1 MNILFI
7 LVLESSTTSAK
18 AMLLN
23 AEDQLYDIETKA
35 YPLYFNDATLHD
47 AESVFMETAALGR
60 ALCAGKKINAIAI
73 GATWHNIMLC
83 DSKYRPATPVYNW
96 TNTEAADIC
105 RALRADES
113 YVNNYYHR
121 TGCMVNAIYPAFK
134 LKLLKERG
142 YRLSDYQIADQGTYN
157 YYRLTGERVVTGCML
172 SGEGFL
178 NIREKSLDRVI
189 MEELGIDETNFAKVA
204 EYRYSA
210 PLSETG
216 ARLLG
221 IDKGVPVIAACPDG
235 ALNQIGAGALGRGI
249 MTISVGT
256 SGAARVATP
265 EPVLPDIP
273 GTWCYLAPGAWISGA
288 AISGCCNCVDW
299 YKEKVFGLDKSYGD
313 IENALGGA
321 LDTPVFLPFLY
332 GERCPGWHDERQA
345 GFFGVKPRHTRY
357 DFYRSVLEGVLFN
370 LYQCYNVLSKLNGV
384 PRKIKL
390 SGGIVNSP
398 FWSQMC
404 ADIFNMEMEVDSAQ
418 HGSLMGAAALGM
430 EKLDILDRLTDF
442 SVSARATIRPDTGG
456 SDKYKSQYE
465 RYLYYYEKMKPE

>member
-1 MNILFI
+1 MNALLI

-18 AMLLN
+18 AMLCN
-23 AEDQLYDIETKA
+23 TEDHSYEIETRT

-47 AESVFMETAALGR
+47 AESVLMETTALGK
-60 ALCAGKKINAIAI
+60 ALCAGKKIDAIAT
-73 GATWHNIMLC
+73 GATWHSVMLC
-83 DSKYRPATPVYNW
+83 DSTCRPATPVYHW
-96 TNTEAADIC
+96 SNTEAADIC
-105 RALRADES
+105 KALRADEA
-113 YVNNYYHR
+113 YVRDYYRR

-142 YRLSDYQIADQGTYN
+142 YRLSDYKVVDQGTYN
-157 YYRLTGERVVTGCML
+157 YYHLTGEKVVTDCML

-178 NIREKSLDRVI
+178 NIREKNLDRTI
-189 MEELGIDETNFAKVA
+189 MEELGIDERNFAKITA
-204 EYRYSA
+204 YRYSA
-210 PLSETG
+210 PLSEAG

-221 IDKGVPVIAACPDG
+221 IEQGIPVIAACPDG
-235 ALNQIGAGALGRGI
+235 ASNQIGAGALGRGV

-256 SGAARVATP
+256 SGAARIATP

-273 GTWCYLAPGAWISGA
+273 STWCYLAPGTWISGA

-299 YKEKVFGLDKSYGD
+299 YKENMFSHDKSYGD
-313 IENALGGA
+313 IENTFSGE
-321 LDTPVFLPFLY
+321 LDTPVYLPFLY

-357 DFYRSVLEGVLFN
+357 DFYHSVLEGVLFN
-370 LYQCYNVLSKLNGV
+370 LYQCYNVLIDINGV
-384 PRKIKL
+384 PSKIKL
-390 SGGIVNSP
+390 SGGIINSP
-398 FWSQMC
+398 YWLQMC

-430 EKLDILDRLTDF
+430 EELGVLNRLTDF
-442 SVSARATIRPDTGG
+442 SVTPHAKIRPDPGG
-456 SDKYKSQYE
+456 PDKYKSKYE